1 MRNHRQ
7 SYEIYT
13 VLHERFHLSDMFF
26 QYKLISVSV
35 FFIIFSIVE
44 KQFYGKSI
52 LALEAWRKNNTELT
66 NFTNFN
72 EIWGLLQF
80 LSLILCDFFGSI

>member
-1 MRNHRQ
+1 MRNHRR

-35 FFIIFSIVE
+35 FFIIFSIVDN
-44 KQFYGKSI
+44 KFYGKSI
-52 LALEAWRKNNTELT
+52 LALEA
-66 NFTNFN
+66 
-72 EIWGLLQF
+72 
-80 LSLILCDFFGSI
+80 